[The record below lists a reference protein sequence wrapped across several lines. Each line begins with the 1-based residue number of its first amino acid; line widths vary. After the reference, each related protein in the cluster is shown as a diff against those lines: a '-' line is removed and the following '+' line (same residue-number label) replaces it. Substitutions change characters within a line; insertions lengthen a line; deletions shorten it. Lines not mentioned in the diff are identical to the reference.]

1 MNTPQTNPSRSAG
14 AVQDEIGRRLAA
26 RLSAGVET
34 GGLPDDVASRLQAA
48 RTLAVARR
56 KLPEPV
62 AVAVAQPALAAAG
75 GGSDRSGDD
84 GPGPI
89 GRAIAA
95 LLPLLAL
102 AAGLVVI
109 QVAQNERRADDLA
122 RVDTQLL
129 ADDLPPSA
137 YADPGFMQF
146 LKSDDR

>member
-14 AVQDEIGRRLAA
+14 ALQDDVGRRLAA
-26 RLSAGVET
+26 RLSASVET
-34 GGLPDDVASRLQAA
+34 GALPDDVASRLQAM

-56 KLPEPV
+56 KQPGPV
-62 AVAVAQPALAAAG
+62 QVAQPVLATAG
-75 GGSDRSGDD
+75 GPGHRSGDD
-84 GPGPI
+84 GPGPL
-89 GRAIAA
+89 GRAVAA
-95 LLPLLAL
+95 VLPLLAL
-102 AAGLVVI
+102 VAGLVAI
-109 QVAQNERRADDLA
+109 QFVQNERRADDLA